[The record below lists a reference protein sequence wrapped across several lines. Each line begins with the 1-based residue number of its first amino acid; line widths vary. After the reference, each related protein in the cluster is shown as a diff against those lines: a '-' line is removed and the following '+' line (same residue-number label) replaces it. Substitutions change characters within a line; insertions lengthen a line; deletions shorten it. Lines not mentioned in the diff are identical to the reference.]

1 MQALRSLGVKL
12 SIDDFGTG
20 YSSLTYLK
28 RFPFDVLKIDRSF
41 VKDLPGDPNNAALT
55 SAIIA
60 MGHSLHLELVAEG
73 VETWEQVDFL
83 VAQRCFIAQGFLFA
97 KPVPAAE
104 FARLVQSGST
114 AREPARSVASE
125 MSF

>member
-1 MQALRSLGVKL
+1 
-12 SIDDFGTG
+12 
-20 YSSLTYLK
+20 
-28 RFPFDVLKIDRSF
+28 
-41 VKDLPGDPNNAALT
+41 
-55 SAIIA
+55 